1 MQAKLKILTGMSV
14 REVTYSEDESLVTL
28 DLSNLGG
35 SSIFP
40 ILHIVA
46 IGANGRRR
54 ESIIALN
61 GKNGR
66 ATIVKPQSD
75 FPFDS
80 EDTPE
85 DTERDVE

>member
-1 MQAKLKILTGMSV
+1 MRAELKILTGMSV
-14 REVTYSEDESLVTL
+14 KTADFQEDESMVLL

-35 SSIFP
+35 SSVFP
-40 ILHIVA
+40 ILHVTA
-46 IGANGRRR
+46 IGANGRRH

-66 ATIVKPQSD
+66 ATVVRPQDD

-80 EDTPE
+80 EETTE
-85 DTERDVE
+85 EMERDAE

>member
-1 MQAKLKILTGMSV
+1 MQAKFKILTGMSV
-14 REVTYSEDESLVTL
+14 REVTYSEDESVVTL
-28 DLSNLGG
+28 ELSNLGG

-40 ILHIVA
+40 ILHVVA
-46 IGANGRRR
+46 VGANGRRR

-61 GKNGR
+61 GKSGR
-66 ATIVKPQSD
+66 ATVVKPQND

>member
-14 REVTYSEDESLVTL
+14 KDVEFDEDESLVTL

-35 SSIFP
+35 SSVFP
-40 ILHIVA
+40 ILHVVA

-66 ATIVKPQSD
+66 ATVVKPQDD

-80 EDTPE
+80 EDMPE
-85 DTERDVE
+85 ETERDLE